1 MTDHDRGDDQDPL
14 LVRPFVLQ
22 ESESSD
28 ADPSTQTWPS
38 ATTRE
43 VRSQNASNAE
53 PPTQVIPRV
62 APPRRRFRRRIL
74 VVGGVGAAVV
84 LAAAAAAFAALRPE
98 VSPAVASGA
107 DPALPMVT
115 GPAAS
120 ASAPPTAG
128 SPSATAAG
136 SRHSSSASARASG
149 SGAASSGTPSAS
161 SSSGRPASA
170 PTVST
175 TSGGFGVAQPHDVPP
190 TNRTGTI
197 RGQNSLC
204 LDLNGNLPFDDNHID
219 VFTCN
224 GTGAQ
229 SWTMAT
235 DGTLRVDGKCALIV
249 GDDSVHI
256 VSCDGRTTAQ
266 WRASNSTLINAAN
279 GKCLTDPS
287 GGGRSGTPVVVSTC
301 GGSASQ
307 RWSLP

>member
-1 MTDHDRGDDQDPL
+1 VTDHEHGDDQDPL

-22 ESESSD
+22 DSESPE

-43 VRSQNASNAE
+43 VRSQHASSGE

-62 APPRRRFRRRIL
+62 GPAPRRFRRRLMVI
-74 VVGGVGAAVV
+74 GGVGAAVV

-98 VSPAVASGA
+98 VSPSVASGA
-107 DPALPMVT
+107 DSALPAVT
-115 GPAAS
+115 GPAPS
-120 ASAPPTAG
+120 ASNPPTAG
-128 SPSATAAG
+128 SPSAAAHSG
-136 SRHSSSASARASG
+136 RHSTSAKASASLAV
-149 SGAASSGTPSAS
+149 SSGTPSS
-161 SSSGRPASA
+161 SPPSGRATSA
-170 PTVST
+170 PAVSAT
-175 TSGGFGVAQPHDVPP
+175 GGFGVAQPHNVSP
-190 TNRTGTI
+190 TDRTGTI
-197 RGQNSLC
+197 RGQNELC

-219 VFTCN
+219 VFDCN

-229 SWTMAT
+229 VWTLAT

-249 GDDSVHI
+249 GDDTVHI
-256 VSCDGRTTAQ
+256 VTCDGRTTALWQ
-266 WRASNSTLINAAN
+266 ASNSTLINAAN

-287 GGGRSGTPVVVSTC
+287 GGRQAGTPVVVSTC